1 MKYYWMYSLF
11 FLLFMCSTT
20 ASDSITLT
28 RPACIV
34 PRVSGI
40 SLVDSARYSIISSIS
55 IEKQLDCFELV
66 LFWNENLSEKNKMQ
80 IIIKKYLKS
89 IDSLDSSL
97 MPIITQYRNESGRM
111 TTTFSQGELYAIQQ
125 KMGLDSYIK
134 ARYLFIAEITEEYD
148 FSHLSLSIDNN
159 IPVILQD
166 GGNIYLCL
174 AYDDS
179 SITVA
184 DMAKVT
190 GSRVLPGWSSRV
202 TELKKAKNLS
212 DSDQKWLEEHEEKL
226 RTGDYQSDYIDYY
239 FIPCSTTAGK
249 LNRPFLSR
257 LPRDSFQG
265 KMTIITPPKME
276 FDKIIKRFGGW

>member
-1 MKYYWMYSLF
+1 MIA
-11 FLLFMCSTT
+11 MCSTT
-20 ASDSITLT
+20 TAQLSK
-28 RPACIV
+28 IV
-34 PRVSGI
+34 PPTEGI
-40 SLVDSARYSIISSIS
+40 PLLTTARYSVISSLLIKHPFDSFEHVLLS
-55 IEKQLDCFELV
+55 IK
-66 LFWNENLSEKNKMQ
+66 NLSDKEKLQLMIKYSNVEKSLDNELRSV
-80 IIIKKYLKS
+80 IKKYRIKNGWF
-89 IDSLDSSL
+89 SS
-97 MPIITQYRNESGRM
+97 TGNQAK
-111 TTTFSQGELYAIQQ
+111 LYAIEE
-125 KMGLDSYIK
+125 KIGLDSYIK

-184 DMAKVT
+184 DMAKIT
-190 GSRVLPGWSSRV
+190 GLRVLPGWSSRV

-226 RTGDYQSDYIDYY
+226 RNGDYQAEYVDYH
-239 FIPCSTTAGK
+239 FNPHSAAAGK

-257 LPRDSFQG
+257 LPRGSFQG